1 MSPPSDP
8 SQRLALAALAAGS
21 SAVPAAQGVAL
32 RSAVEGEPAPD
43 TTAGVEAGSNGSSL
57 DWTLCRSAGELAT
70 TLERGWAVTGG
81 VGPLPMLQAKATFL
95 ESLQTTIFSLSLV
108 VRARRVTAALTLT
121 QPRLRPEVAVPLSE
135 ADLETFVRLHGD
147 GYVSM
152 ARVGGECLGVYTF
165 FAQSRQQANEVARS
179 FGAGLSIGGFGVS
192 PQLMS
197 RIQEASRSNGVNVSF
212 RSHVVGL
219 SSHPPLT
226 QETLLEFASG
236 FGALQL
242 DDPKVLSLETNG
254 YDQVLELADVF
265 GGVAANRRL
274 LLGDGIQEGVL
285 RRRQRL
291 LELRHQIDWVGG
303 TYDTYGIVRPAEL
316 DQSLQQLAADL
327 QTIREVELRYRE
339 HPTSPLTMPD
349 LPSLMVGCPQVNVS
363 VIDGEP
369 LGGSDGEAFTY
380 ADRATAV
387 RSRTRLAAVGLRTGS
402 RVDQIR
408 LTYEHEGD
416 ALSGAE
422 PRQECYGG
430 EGGAEAG
437 VLQLGPGESIRRIEA
452 ETGTQVDRIFLSG
465 AGQRIGGGGG
475 AGIRRPDLV
484 VPEDRVLLGFSG
496 RIGGRRGRRELVA
509 MTPVY
514 AVFGP
519 LRWHPVVVGEDP

>member
-1 MSPPSDP
+1 MLNPSDT

-21 SAVPAAQGVAL
+21 SAVPVAPGVVL
-32 RSAVEGEPAPD
+32 GSAVEGEPAPD
-43 TTAGVEAGSNGSSL
+43 TTAGGEAGSNGSSL
-57 DWTLCRSAGELAT
+57 DWCLCRSAGELAR

-81 VGPLPMLQAKATFL
+81 VGPLPVLQAKSTFL

-108 VRARRVTAALTLT
+108 VRARRLTAALSLT
-121 QPRLRPEVAVPLSE
+121 QPRLRPEVDMPVSE
-135 ADLETFVRLHGD
+135 ADLEAFVRLHGD

-197 RIQEASRSNGVNVSF
+197 RIEEASRNSGVNVSF

-226 QETLLEFASG
+226 QETLLEYASG

-254 YDQVLELADVF
+254 YEQVLELADVF

-291 LELRHQIDWVGG
+291 LELRHQLDWVGG

-349 LPSLMVGCPQVNVS
+349 LPSLMVGCPQLNVR

-369 LGGSDGEAFTY
+369 LGGSGGEAFTY
-380 ADRATAV
+380 ADRVTAI

-465 AGQRIGGGGG
+465 AGQRIGGGGDE
-475 AGIRRPDLV
+475 GIRRPDLI

-496 RIGGRRGRRELVA
+496 RIGGRGGRRELVA
-509 MTPVY
+509 LTPVY
-514 AVFGP
+514 AEFGP
-519 LRWHPVVVGEDP
+519 LRWQTVIEGEDP